1 MKQYPYK
8 ILFAAAL
15 ALILSGCGGGGAD
28 KPTTS
33 INVTMTDF
41 AFSPNVFTVPAGQQI
56 SFKAQNNGA
65 VAHSFI
71 IMQLGH
77 EVHDHF
83 TQADQ
88 ANVYWEQAEVQP
100 GQSAQASFTS
110 PTQPGTYQVLCGNA
124 GHFEAGMVAK
134 LVVVA
139 SQ

>member
-8 ILFAAAL
+8 ILFVAAL
-15 ALILSGCGGGGAD
+15 ALILSGCGSAGAD

-41 AFSPNVFTVPAGQQI
+41 AFSPNVFTIPAGQPI
-56 SFKAQNNGA
+56 TFKAQNNGA
-65 VAHSFI
+65 VAHSFV
-71 IMQLGH
+71 IMQAGH
-77 EVHDHF
+77 EIHDHF

-88 ANVYWEQAEVQP
+88 SNVYWQQSEVQP
-100 GQSAQASFTS
+100 GQSAQASFTA
-110 PTQPGTYQVLCGNA
+110 PTQPGTYQVVCANA